1 MNRHRQKLYD
11 YLTGDTHIKL
21 TKRERAKCRRM
32 QERRA
37 NRMRVHFQRVYF
49 SYGIKRSDG
58 RYEFTPQPESYY
70 GTKYANPKHVA
81 YWGIEHDHAQDDNF
95 SLDC

>member
-1 MNRHRQKLYD
+1 MNAHRQRIYD

-49 SYGIKRSDG
+49 TYPILRSDG
-58 RYEFTPQPESYY
+58 KHEFTPQPEGYY
-70 GTKYANPKHVA
+70 GETYREPKHIK
-81 YWGIEHDHAQDDNF
+81 YWGM
-95 SLDC
+95 LT